1 MSRTRKR
8 AGSTSP
14 IKKYISFSG
23 STGKINYYDKS
34 RPEGDKTLE
43 FDELDIIVL
52 DTRSSVSGFSE
63 SHQGG
68 IVSNMVADTT
78 KETLKV
84 VAFSNGKP
92 QDIAEGIYKE
102 IKSDIKDAGGKFTT
116 NVIALADLGDGME
129 MVNVQLSGAAL
140 NSWIDFT
147 TDNPN
152 ESYYD
157 NVIKLSKGALSKRGK
172 KGNVAVTAK
181 EEKELDAKLKK
192 NPRAPRPVWFYVL
205 NIELGAELTEEESE
219 LAIEN
224 DETLQEYF
232 DQSKSNKANDVEV
245 NDAENISSEAPEPAS
260 GTEEEDD
267 SDLPF

>member
-23 STGKINYYDKS
+23 STGKINYYDKN
-34 RPEGDKTLE
+34 RPDGDKTVE
-43 FDELDIIVL
+43 FDDLDIIVL
-52 DTRSSVSGFSE
+52 DTRASVSGFSE

-102 IKSDIKDAGGKFTT
+102 IKPTIAAAGGKFTT

-147 TDNPN
+147 TENPN

-157 NVIKLSKGALSKRGK
+157 NVIKLSKGVLSKRGK
-172 KGNVAVTAK
+172 KGNVPVTAK

-205 NIELGAELTEEESE
+205 NVELGEELTEEEAE
-219 LAIEN
+219 LATAN
-224 DETLQEYF
+224 DETLQNYF
-232 DQSKSNKANDVEV
+232 DQVGSKSTDSNDVEDDGV
-245 NDAENISSEAPEPAS
+245 SSEAPEPAAD
-260 GTEEEDD
+260 TAEEDD
-267 SDLPF
+267 DDLPF